1 VKVNTFIV
9 GAPKAGT
16 TSLHYYLQQHPDV
29 CMSEIKEPNY
39 FTAQEVVKLYYDVS
53 SVNSED
59 WYHSIFAEPTRKV
72 IGEGSV
78 SYLFYP
84 EVAQKIYEYNPE
96 ARILIILRNPVQR
109 AFSHYL
115 MDCRLGLCNISLE
128 EILDKPSKYPHFY
141 LQFVELG
148 MYHQQINRYIDVFG
162 HKQVKVMFYDD
173 LKTEPDLFI
182 DQVFSFLALR
192 SIDVN
197 MVVKNKFKQPSS
209 KIIAKLYQF
218 KWMRSY
224 LNIFFPKGFLL
235 KIKSVIFKD
244 SKKPI
249 LDPSIKRKLSEIY
262 KNDIVELSKLL
273 SKDLSAWYGNE

>member
-1 VKVNTFIV
+1 MKVNTFIV

-16 TSLHYYLQQHPDV
+16 TSLHFYLQQHPDV

-53 SVNSED
+53 PVNSED
-59 WYHSIFAEPTRKV
+59 WYHSIFTKPTRKV

-96 ARILIILRNPVQR
+96 ARIIIVLRNPVQR

-115 MDCRLGLCNISLE
+115 MDFRLGLCNISLE

-162 HKQVKVMFYDD
+162 HEQVKVMFYDD
-173 LKTEPDLFI
+173 LRKDTNLFV
-182 DQVFSFLALR
+182 DQVFSFLALK
-192 SIDVN
+192 SVDVN

-209 KIIAKLYQF
+209 TIIAKLYQF
-218 KWMRSY
+218 KWLRSY
-224 LNIFFPKGFLL
+224 LNILFSKELLL
-235 KIKSVIFKD
+235 KIKSVLFND
-244 SKKPI
+244 SKKPH
-249 LDPSIKRKLSEIY
+249 LDPSTKRKLSEIY
-262 KNDIVELSKLL
+262 KKDIAELSKLL
-273 SKDLSAWYGNE
+273 SKDLSSWE

>member
-53 SVNSED
+53 PVNSED

-115 MDCRLGLCNISLE
+115 MDCRLGLCDISFE

-148 MYHQQINRYIDVFG
+148 MYNQQINRYLEVFG
-162 HKQVKVMFYDD
+162 HNQVKVMFYDD
-173 LKTEPDLFI
+173 LKTDANLFI
-182 DQVFSFLALR
+182 EQVFSFLDLS

-197 MVVKNKFKQPSS
+197 MLVKNKFKQPSS
-209 KIIAKLYQF
+209 KIISKLYQF
-218 KWMRSY
+218 KWMRTY

-235 KIKSVIFKD
+235 KIKSVMFKD

-262 KNDIVELSKLL
+262 KNDVVELSKLL
-273 SKDLSAWYGNE
+273 SKDLSPWYANK